1 MKILLCEPL
10 VRRDCAAAQSFYVG
24 YVVNERGKEDMKQKQ
39 KSFGKRLLSMFL
51 TAVLLLSGIT
61 VPVQADNSQGEAAAA
76 EEKPH
81 VYFQYDDGRTQEMDE
96 NNTFTLTALD
106 KGTFVLE
113 GVEGAKPE
121 WNFSQ
126 QVEQSEGG
134 YQTHYWIQAYTGRY
148 QPRDVRKVSGN
159 VTDQNNGNQVYQS
172 FTINQVS
179 SNIEELKAFVDGQE
193 VSDEKPLYVDGS
205 TTKTATLKA
214 RVKGSN
220 EFVDVDA
227 TVSDVEVTYGPA
239 ISMTAGKFRILGE
252 GEIGMKICLPE
263 DMKKLAVN
271 FKVISG
277 KVHVQSIDVKVPS
290 EWKIKKWDSLDG
302 LCYIG
307 IMRGNNPTEN
317 FNYSIVP
324 ENASNQKLV
333 WEALTPDIAEYVES
347 FDRGLVPKK
356 AGVAKFHVYSEDN
369 PKASQDVSVEFK
381 YEYPLKDAKAEQDSY
396 TFEEGSS
403 KEFKILTTPSNAT
416 EQRYNWS
423 YSKEGIATVS
433 DAIET
438 ATGNVNLP
446 HKTKHYI
453 KALKAGEVTV
463 TGVPYDTT
471 AGCKPVQFT
480 VEVTKDGVVP
490 DDTDYLAMAKN
501 DIQHGLKHL
510 GEQSLEKY
518 GNEWDIFTILRS
530 GGSISK
536 EKQDAYYKSVSE
548 KLKKGINTLRATDI
562 ARVSIT
568 LAVMGK
574 DVTDVDGV
582 DLMKLLYNDELKTK
596 IGKDTSNAP
605 IWALIGLDCQNTEIP
620 SDAVWTREKLI
631 KQILT
636 FQTEEGAFGLS
647 DNKSSSIDMTA
658 MALQALAPYYNN
670 EKYPEVKKAVDK
682 TLEYLKGKMTQE
694 GGFTDGGKENSCTTA
709 QVLTAIAALKI
720 DPLSADAGFVSGR
733 NNMIKNLDG
742 YKAADKGFFW
752 QKGEKKPNVM
762 ASEQVTYALEAYRR
776 FAEQENSLYDLTDI
790 RVNENQIAADKVIK
804 KIEAIGDKITLEGKA
819 VIEEAR
825 TEYDKLTDAQKKLV
839 TNYDKLTKA
848 EEELKKLEESQK
860 VKTAV
865 VSIERFTIGQGYYQE
880 PIQVKLEE
888 GETAASLL
896 KKVIGTENYAG
907 ENDLLEGIKDADLG
921 VNQVSIPSF
930 ISEKLEGPTTEE
942 AKEIGNSDEY
952 LDYGDYFEWSDWYF
966 TVNNKLKDSMAV
978 TYKVKDGDVLR
989 FQFSLL
995 AGIDVKGNKN
1005 VEISNKDEL
1014 IKLMAKVNADKEKY
1028 MAMPAVKEAYEEAV
1042 AANVAMIT
1050 PQKEIDALVKKL
1062 QKAMDGDQNESD
1074 KNAADKVI
1082 KKIEAIG
1089 DRITLEGKA
1098 AIEEA
1103 RTEYDK
1109 LTDAQKKLVTNYDK
1123 LTKAEKELQ
1132 KLEEQQKEDEKE
1144 AKAVVEKINAIG
1156 DKVTLDSKA
1165 AIEEARTEYDKLT
1178 DAQKKLVTNYDKLTK
1193 AEKELQKLEENQNG
1207 WKETEAGWVYYE
1219 NGKKVIGWLYT
1230 ENHWYYLND
1239 NGIMETGWV
1248 FVDGH
1253 WYYMNQ
1259 WGAMEIGWV
1268 FADGHWYYMDQWG
1281 AMETGWVAVN
1291 GHWYYM
1297 DQWGAMETGWVL
1309 VGNTWYYMNNSG
1321 AMEIGWVLVGD
1332 TWYYMNTDGAMQ
1344 TGWVAVNGYWYY
1356 LNSDG
1361 SMASSQWIGDY
1372 YVQAD
1377 GSMATST
1384 WIGGYYVDASG
1395 KWVQSA

>member
-1 MKILLCEPL
+1 
-10 VRRDCAAAQSFYVG
+10 
-24 YVVNERGKEDMKQKQ
+24 MKQKK
-39 KSFGKRLLSMFL
+39 KSFGKQMLSMIL
-51 TAVLLLSGIT
+51 AVVLLLSGIT
-61 VPVQADNSQGEAAAA
+61 VPVQADTLQTEETAAQLPDGA

-81 VYFQYDDGRTQEMDE
+81 VYFKYDDGRTQEMDE

-252 GEIGMKICLPE
+252 GEIGMKICMPE

-302 LCYIG
+302 LCYVG

-480 VEVTKDGVVP
+480 IQVTKDGTVP
-490 DDTDYLAMAKN
+490 DNTNYLDMAKE
-501 DIQHGLKHL
+501 DIAHGTAYLSK
-510 GEQSLEKY
+510 QSMEKY
-518 GNEWDIFTILRS
+518 GDEWNIFTVLRA
-530 GGSISK
+530 GGSIS
-536 EKQDAYYKSVSE
+536 QE
-548 KLKKGINTLRATDI
+548 KLDIYYESVANQLKKATFSRKFRYTDA
-562 ARVSIT
+562 ARVAIT
-568 LAVMGK
+568 LAAMGK
-574 DVTDVDGV
+574 DLTDVDGV
-582 DLMKLLYNDELKTK
+582 NLMKMIYNDELKTK
-596 IGKDTSNAP
+596 MSKDTSNCP
-605 IWALIGLDCQNTEIP
+605 IWGLIALDCQNAEIP

-631 KQILT
+631 DLILSY
-636 FQTEEGAFGLS
+636 QTAEGGFGLI
-647 DNKSSSIDMTA
+647 DNKTSSIDMTG
-658 MALQALAPYYNN
+658 MALQALAPYREQENVKPAFDKALKHFKEN
-670 EKYPEVKKAVDK
+670 MTPEA
-682 TLEYLKGKMTQE
+682 
-694 GGFTDGGKENSCTTA
+694 GFTDAGKENSCTVA
-709 QVLTAIAALKI
+709 QVLTALTAAGI
-720 DPLSADAGFVSGR
+720 DPLNKENGFTVG
-733 NNMIKNLDG
+733 NKNIIKNLHT
-742 YKAADKGFFW
+742 Y
-752 QKGEKKPNVM
+752 KGEQGFLWQTGLKPDVM
-762 ASEQVTYALEAYRR
+762 ATQQVTYAMEAYRR
-776 FAEQENSLYDLTDI
+776 FAENENRLYDCTD
-790 RVNENQIAADKVIK
+790 VGKDAQDKEAADAVSKL
-804 KIEAIGDKITLEGKA
+804 IEVIGDEITLESKPAIEAARKA
-819 VIEEAR
+819 YNA
-825 TEYDKLTDAQKKLV
+825 LTDVQKKLV
-839 TNYDKLTKA
+839 TNYEKLTKA
-848 EEELKKLEESQK
+848 EEELKKLEADQK
-860 VKTAV
+860 PEGKAV
-865 VSIERFTIGQGYYQE
+865 VSVERFSIGQGYYQE
-880 PIQVKLEE
+880 PIEVQLEK

-896 KKVIGTENYAG
+896 KKVIGEENYVG
-907 ENDLLEGIKDADLG
+907 YDDLLEGIKDADLG
-921 VNQVSIPSF
+921 EDKVSIPSF
-930 ISEKLEGPTTEE
+930 ISEKLGGPTTEE
-942 AKEIGNSDEY
+942 AKEIGNGDEY
-952 LDYGDYFEWSDWYF
+952 LDYGDYSENSDWYF

-978 TYKVKDGDVLR
+978 SYKVKTGDVIR

-995 AGIDVKGNKN
+995 EGADIKGKKE
-1005 VEISNKDEL
+1005 VEISNKDGL
-1014 IKLMAKVNADKEKY
+1014 TKLMAKVNADKEKY
-1028 MAMPAVKEAYEEAV
+1028 MSVPEVKVAYDKAAELISAV
-1042 AANVAMIT
+1042 IT
-1050 PQKEIDALVKKL
+1050 PKAEIDETEATLR
-1062 QKAMDGDQNESD
+1062 KAI
-1074 KNAADKVI
+1074 KNAEIQAENDKLVAQKVI
-1082 KKIEAIG
+1082 DKIEAIG
-1089 DRITLEGKA
+1089 AEITLE
-1098 AIEEA
+1098 
-1103 RTEYDK
+1103 
-1109 LTDAQKKLVTNYDK
+1109 
-1123 LTKAEKELQ
+1123 
-1132 KLEEQQKEDEKE
+1132 
-1144 AKAVVEKINAIG
+1144 
-1156 DKVTLDSKA
+1156 SKA
-1165 AIEEARTEYDKLT
+1165 AIEAARKAYEALT

-1309 VGNTWYYMNNSG
+1309 VGDTWYYMNNSG

>member
-1 MKILLCEPL
+1 
-10 VRRDCAAAQSFYVG
+10 
-24 YVVNERGKEDMKQKQ
+24 MKQKK
-39 KSFGKRLLSMFL
+39 KSFGKQMLSMIL
-51 TAVLLLSGIT
+51 AVVLLLSGIT
-61 VPVQADNSQGEAAAA
+61 VPVQADTLQTEETAAQLPDGA

-81 VYFQYDDGRTQEMDE
+81 VYFKYDDGRTQEMDE

-252 GEIGMKICLPE
+252 GEIGMKICMPE

-302 LCYIG
+302 LCYVG

-480 VEVTKDGVVP
+480 IQVTKDGTVP
-490 DDTDYLAMAKN
+490 DNTNYLDMAKE
-501 DIQHGLKHL
+501 DIAHGTAYLSK
-510 GEQSLEKY
+510 QSMEKY
-518 GNEWDIFTILRS
+518 GDEWNIFTVLRA
-530 GGSISK
+530 GGSIS
-536 EKQDAYYKSVSE
+536 QE
-548 KLKKGINTLRATDI
+548 KLDIYYESVANQLKKATFSRKFRYTDA
-562 ARVSIT
+562 ARVAIT
-568 LAVMGK
+568 LAAMGK
-574 DVTDVDGV
+574 DLTDVDGV
-582 DLMKLLYNDELKTK
+582 NLMKMIYNDELKTK
-596 IGKDTSNAP
+596 MSKDTSNCP
-605 IWALIGLDCQNTEIP
+605 IWGLIALDCQNAEIP

-631 KQILT
+631 DLILSY
-636 FQTEEGAFGLS
+636 QTAEGGFGLI
-647 DNKSSSIDMTA
+647 DNKTSSIDMTG
-658 MALQALAPYYNN
+658 MALQALAPYREQENVKPAFDKALKHFKEN
-670 EKYPEVKKAVDK
+670 MTPEA
-682 TLEYLKGKMTQE
+682 
-694 GGFTDGGKENSCTTA
+694 GFTDAGKENSCTVA
-709 QVLTAIAALKI
+709 QVLTALTAAGI
-720 DPLSADAGFVSGR
+720 DPLNKENGFTVG
-733 NNMIKNLDG
+733 NKNIIKNLHT
-742 YKAADKGFFW
+742 Y
-752 QKGEKKPNVM
+752 KGEQGFLWQTGLKPDVM
-762 ASEQVTYALEAYRR
+762 ATQQVTYAMEAYRR
-776 FAEQENSLYDLTDI
+776 FAENENRLYDCTD
-790 RVNENQIAADKVIK
+790 VGKDAQDKEAADAVSKL
-804 KIEAIGDKITLEGKA
+804 IEVIGDEITLESKPAIEAARKA
-819 VIEEAR
+819 YNA
-825 TEYDKLTDAQKKLV
+825 LTDVQKKLV
-839 TNYDKLTKA
+839 TNYEKLTKA
-848 EEELKKLEESQK
+848 EEELKKLEADQK
-860 VKTAV
+860 PEGKAV
-865 VSIERFTIGQGYYQE
+865 VSVERFSIGQGYYQE
-880 PIQVKLEE
+880 PIEVQLEK

-896 KKVIGTENYAG
+896 KKVIGEENYVG
-907 ENDLLEGIKDADLG
+907 YDDLLEGIKDADLG
-921 VNQVSIPSF
+921 EDKVSIPSF
-930 ISEKLEGPTTEE
+930 ISEKLGGPTTEE
-942 AKEIGNSDEY
+942 AKEIGNGDEY
-952 LDYGDYFEWSDWYF
+952 LDYGDYSENSDWYF

-978 TYKVKDGDVLR
+978 SYKVKTGDVIR

-995 AGIDVKGNKN
+995 EGADIKGKKE
-1005 VEISNKDEL
+1005 VEISNKDGL
-1014 IKLMAKVNADKEKY
+1014 TKLMAKVNADKEKY
-1028 MAMPAVKEAYEEAV
+1028 MSVPEVKVAYDKAAELISAV
-1042 AANVAMIT
+1042 IT
-1050 PQKEIDALVKKL
+1050 PKAEIDETEATLR
-1062 QKAMDGDQNESD
+1062 KAI
-1074 KNAADKVI
+1074 KNAEIQAENDKLVAQKVI
-1082 KKIEAIG
+1082 DKIEAIG
-1089 DRITLEGKA
+1089 AEITLESKA
-1098 AIEEA
+1098 AIEAARKAYEA
-1103 RTEYDK
+1103 
-1109 LTDAQKKLVTNYDK
+1109 LTDAQKKLVTNYEK
-1123 LTKAEKELQ
+1123 LTKAEEELRR
-1132 KLEEQQKEDEKE
+1132 LEETQH
-1144 AKAVVEKINAIG
+1144 
-1156 DKVTLDSKA
+1156 
-1165 AIEEARTEYDKLT
+1165 
-1178 DAQKKLVTNYDKLTK
+1178 
-1193 AEKELQKLEENQNG
+1193 G

-1268 FADGHWYYMDQWG
+1268 FADGYWYYMDQWG

-1344 TGWVAVNGYWYY
+1344 NGWVAVNGYWYY

>member
-480 VEVTKDGVVP
+480 VEVTKDGTVP
-490 DDTDYLAMAKN
+490 DNTNYLDMAKE
-501 DIQHGLKHL
+501 DIAHGTAYLSK
-510 GEQSLEKY
+510 QSMEKY
-518 GNEWDIFTILRS
+518 GDEWNIFTVLRA
-530 GGSISK
+530 GGSIS
-536 EKQDAYYKSVSE
+536 QE
-548 KLKKGINTLRATDI
+548 KLDIYYESVANQLKKATFSRKFRYTDA
-562 ARVSIT
+562 ARVAIT
-568 LAVMGK
+568 LAAMGK
-574 DVTDVDGV
+574 DLTDVDGV
-582 DLMKLLYNDELKTK
+582 NLMKMIYNDELKTK
-596 IGKDTSNAP
+596 MSKDTSNCP
-605 IWALIGLDCQNTEIP
+605 IWGLIALDCQNAEIP

-631 KQILT
+631 DLILSY
-636 FQTEEGAFGLS
+636 QTAEGGFGLI
-647 DNKSSSIDMTA
+647 DNKTSSIDMTG
-658 MALQALAPYYNN
+658 MALQALAPYREQENVKPAFDKALKHFKEN
-670 EKYPEVKKAVDK
+670 MTPEA
-682 TLEYLKGKMTQE
+682 
-694 GGFTDGGKENSCTTA
+694 GFTDAGKENSCTVA
-709 QVLTAIAALKI
+709 QVLTALTAAGI
-720 DPLSADAGFVSGR
+720 DPLNKENGFTVG
-733 NNMIKNLDG
+733 NKNIIKNLHT
-742 YKAADKGFFW
+742 Y
-752 QKGEKKPNVM
+752 KGEQGFLWQTGLKPDVM
-762 ASEQVTYALEAYRR
+762 ATQQVTYAMEAYRR
-776 FAEQENSLYDLTDI
+776 FAENENRLYDCTD
-790 RVNENQIAADKVIK
+790 VGKDAQDKEAADAVSKL
-804 KIEAIGDKITLEGKA
+804 IEVIGDEITLESKPAIEAARKA
-819 VIEEAR
+819 YNA
-825 TEYDKLTDAQKKLV
+825 LTDVQKKLV
-839 TNYDKLTKA
+839 TNYEKLTKA
-848 EEELKKLEESQK
+848 EEELKKLEADQK
-860 VKTAV
+860 PEGKAV
-865 VSIERFTIGQGYYQE
+865 VSVERFSIGQGYYQE
-880 PIQVKLEE
+880 PIEVQLEK

-896 KKVIGTENYAG
+896 KKVIGEENYVG
-907 ENDLLEGIKDADLG
+907 YDDLLEGIKDADLG
-921 VNQVSIPSF
+921 EDKVSIPSF
-930 ISEKLEGPTTEE
+930 ISEKLGGPTTEE
-942 AKEIGNSDEY
+942 AKEIGNGDEY
-952 LDYGDYFEWSDWYF
+952 LDYGDYSENSDWYF

-978 TYKVKDGDVLR
+978 SYKVKTGDVIR

-995 AGIDVKGNKN
+995 EGADIKGKKE
-1005 VEISNKDEL
+1005 VEISNKDGL
-1014 IKLMAKVNADKEKY
+1014 TKLMAKVNADKEKY
-1028 MAMPAVKEAYEEAV
+1028 MSVPEVKVAYDKAAELISAV
-1042 AANVAMIT
+1042 IT
-1050 PQKEIDALVKKL
+1050 PKAEIDETEATLR
-1062 QKAMDGDQNESD
+1062 KAI
-1074 KNAADKVI
+1074 KNAEIQAENDKLVAQKVI
-1082 KKIEAIG
+1082 DKIEAIG
-1089 DRITLEGKA
+1089 AEITLESKA
-1098 AIEEA
+1098 AIEAARKAYEA
-1103 RTEYDK
+1103 

-1207 WKETEAGWVYYE
+1207 WKETENGWMYYQSGE
-1219 NGKKVIGWLYT
+1219 KVIGWIFVDS
-1230 ENHWYYLND
+1230 HWYYLN
-1239 NGIMETGWV
+1239 NSGI
-1248 FVDGH
+1248 
-1253 WYYMNQ
+1253 
-1259 WGAMEIGWV
+1259 
-1268 FADGHWYYMDQWG
+1268 
-1281 AMETGWVAVN
+1281 METGWVAVN

-1297 DQWGAMETGWVL
+1297 DQWGAMCTGWVA
-1309 VGNTWYYMNNSG
+1309 VNGHWYYMDQWG
-1321 AMEIGWVLVGD
+1321 AMCTGWVAVNGH
-1332 TWYYMNTDGAMQ
+1332 WYYMDQWGAMC

>member
-1 MKILLCEPL
+1 M
-10 VRRDCAAAQSFYVG
+10 
-24 YVVNERGKEDMKQKQ
+24 
-39 KSFGKRLLSMFL
+39 LSMIL
-51 TAVLLLSGIT
+51 AVVLLLSGIT
-61 VPVQADNSQGEAAAA
+61 VPVQADTLQTEETAAQLPDGA

-81 VYFQYDDGRTQEMDE
+81 VYFKYDDGRTQEMDE

-252 GEIGMKICLPE
+252 GEIGMKICMPE

-302 LCYIG
+302 LCYVG

-480 VEVTKDGVVP
+480 IQVTKDGTVP
-490 DDTDYLAMAKN
+490 DNTNYLDMAKE
-501 DIQHGLKHL
+501 DIAHGTAYLSK
-510 GEQSLEKY
+510 QSMEKY
-518 GNEWDIFTILRS
+518 GDEWNIFTVLRA
-530 GGSISK
+530 GGSIS
-536 EKQDAYYKSVSE
+536 QE
-548 KLKKGINTLRATDI
+548 KLDIYYESVANQLKKATFSRKFRYTDA
-562 ARVSIT
+562 ARVAIT
-568 LAVMGK
+568 LAAMGK
-574 DVTDVDGV
+574 DLTDVDGV
-582 DLMKLLYNDELKTK
+582 NLMKMIYNDELKTK
-596 IGKDTSNAP
+596 MSKDTSNCP
-605 IWALIGLDCQNTEIP
+605 IWGLIALDCQNAEIP

-631 KQILT
+631 DLILSY
-636 FQTEEGAFGLS
+636 QTAEGGFGLI
-647 DNKSSSIDMTA
+647 DNKTSSIDMMG
-658 MALQALAPYYNN
+658 MALQALAPYREQENVKPAFDKALKHFKEN
-670 EKYPEVKKAVDK
+670 MTPEA
-682 TLEYLKGKMTQE
+682 
-694 GGFTDGGKENSCTTA
+694 GFTDAGKENSCTVA
-709 QVLTAIAALKI
+709 QVLTALTAAGI
-720 DPLSADAGFVSGR
+720 DPLNKENGFTVG
-733 NNMIKNLDG
+733 NKNIIKNLHT
-742 YKAADKGFFW
+742 Y
-752 QKGEKKPNVM
+752 KGEQGFLWQTGLKPDVM
-762 ASEQVTYALEAYRR
+762 ATQQVTYAMEAYRR
-776 FAEQENSLYDLTDI
+776 FAENENRLYDCTD
-790 RVNENQIAADKVIK
+790 VGKDAQDKEAADAVSKL
-804 KIEAIGDKITLEGKA
+804 IEVIGDEITLESKPAIEAARKA
-819 VIEEAR
+819 YNA
-825 TEYDKLTDAQKKLV
+825 LTDVQKKLV
-839 TNYDKLTKA
+839 TNYEKLTKA
-848 EEELKKLEESQK
+848 EEELKKLEADQK
-860 VKTAV
+860 PEGKAV
-865 VSIERFTIGQGYYQE
+865 VSVERFSIGQGYYQE
-880 PIQVKLEE
+880 PIEVQLEK

-896 KKVIGTENYAG
+896 KKVIGEENYVG
-907 ENDLLEGIKDADLG
+907 YDDLLEGIKDADLG
-921 VNQVSIPSF
+921 EDKVSIPSF
-930 ISEKLEGPTTEE
+930 ISEKLGGPTTEE
-942 AKEIGNSDEY
+942 AKEIGNGDEY
-952 LDYGDYFEWSDWYF
+952 LDYGDYSENSDWYF

-978 TYKVKDGDVLR
+978 SYKVKTGDVIR

-995 AGIDVKGNKN
+995 EGADIKGKKE
-1005 VEISNKDEL
+1005 VEISNKDGL
-1014 IKLMAKVNADKEKY
+1014 TKLMAKVNADKEKY
-1028 MAMPAVKEAYEEAV
+1028 MSVPEVKVAYDKAAELISAV
-1042 AANVAMIT
+1042 IT
-1050 PQKEIDALVKKL
+1050 PKAEIDETEATLR
-1062 QKAMDGDQNESD
+1062 KAI
-1074 KNAADKVI
+1074 KNAEIQAENDKLVAQKVI
-1082 KKIEAIG
+1082 DKIEAIG
-1089 DRITLEGKA
+1089 AEITLE
-1098 AIEEA
+1098 
-1103 RTEYDK
+1103 
-1109 LTDAQKKLVTNYDK
+1109 
-1123 LTKAEKELQ
+1123 
-1132 KLEEQQKEDEKE
+1132 
-1144 AKAVVEKINAIG
+1144 
-1156 DKVTLDSKA
+1156 SKA
-1165 AIEEARTEYDKLT
+1165 AIEAARKAYEALT

>member
-1 MKILLCEPL
+1 
-10 VRRDCAAAQSFYVG
+10 
-24 YVVNERGKEDMKQKQ
+24 MKQKK
-39 KSFGKRLLSMFL
+39 KSFGKQMLSMIL
-51 TAVLLLSGIT
+51 AVVLLLSGIT
-61 VPVQADNSQGEAAAA
+61 VPVQADTLQTEETAAQLPDGA

-81 VYFQYDDGRTQEMDE
+81 VYFKYDDGRTQEMDE

-252 GEIGMKICLPE
+252 GEIGMKICMPE

-302 LCYIG
+302 LCYVG

-480 VEVTKDGVVP
+480 IQVTKDGTVP
-490 DDTDYLAMAKN
+490 DNTNYLDMAKE
-501 DIQHGLKHL
+501 DIAHGTAYLSK
-510 GEQSLEKY
+510 QSMEKY
-518 GNEWDIFTILRS
+518 GDEWNIFTVLRA
-530 GGSISK
+530 GGSIS
-536 EKQDAYYKSVSE
+536 QE
-548 KLKKGINTLRATDI
+548 KLDIYYESVANQLKKATFSRKFRYTDA
-562 ARVSIT
+562 ARVAIT
-568 LAVMGK
+568 LAAMGK
-574 DVTDVDGV
+574 DLTDVDGV
-582 DLMKLLYNDELKTK
+582 NLMKMIYNDELKTK
-596 IGKDTSNAP
+596 MSKDTSNCP
-605 IWALIGLDCQNTEIP
+605 IWGLIALDCQNAEIP

-631 KQILT
+631 DLILSY
-636 FQTEEGAFGLS
+636 QTAEGGFGLI
-647 DNKSSSIDMTA
+647 DNKTSSIDMTG
-658 MALQALAPYYNN
+658 MALQALAPYREQENVKPAFDKALKHFKEN
-670 EKYPEVKKAVDK
+670 MTPEA
-682 TLEYLKGKMTQE
+682 
-694 GGFTDGGKENSCTTA
+694 GFTDAGKENSCTVA
-709 QVLTAIAALKI
+709 QVLTALTAAGI
-720 DPLSADAGFVSGR
+720 DPLNKENGFTVG
-733 NNMIKNLDG
+733 NKNIIKNLHT
-742 YKAADKGFFW
+742 Y
-752 QKGEKKPNVM
+752 KGEQGFLWQTGLKPDVM
-762 ASEQVTYALEAYRR
+762 ATQQVTYAMEAYRR
-776 FAEQENSLYDLTDI
+776 FAENENRLYDCTD
-790 RVNENQIAADKVIK
+790 VGKDAQDKEAADAVSKL
-804 KIEAIGDKITLEGKA
+804 IEVIGDEITLESKPAIEAARKA
-819 VIEEAR
+819 YNA
-825 TEYDKLTDAQKKLV
+825 LTDVQKKLV
-839 TNYDKLTKA
+839 TNYEKLTKA
-848 EEELKKLEESQK
+848 EEELKKLEADQK
-860 VKTAV
+860 PEGKAV
-865 VSIERFTIGQGYYQE
+865 VSVERFSIGQGYYQE
-880 PIQVKLEE
+880 PIEVQLEK

-896 KKVIGTENYAG
+896 KKVIGEENYVG
-907 ENDLLEGIKDADLG
+907 YDDLLEGIKDADLG
-921 VNQVSIPSF
+921 EDKVSIPSF
-930 ISEKLEGPTTEE
+930 ISEKLGGPTTEE
-942 AKEIGNSDEY
+942 AKEIGNGDEY
-952 LDYGDYFEWSDWYF
+952 LDYGDYSENSDWYF

-978 TYKVKDGDVLR
+978 SYKVKTGDVIR

-995 AGIDVKGNKN
+995 EGADIKGKKE
-1005 VEISNKDEL
+1005 VEISNKDGL
-1014 IKLMAKVNADKEKY
+1014 TKLMAKVNADKEKY
-1028 MAMPAVKEAYEEAV
+1028 MSVPEVKVAYDKAAELISAV
-1042 AANVAMIT
+1042 IT
-1050 PQKEIDALVKKL
+1050 PKAEIDETEATLR
-1062 QKAMDGDQNESD
+1062 KAI
-1074 KNAADKVI
+1074 KNAEIQAENDKLVAQKVI
-1082 KKIEAIG
+1082 DKIEAIG
-1089 DRITLEGKA
+1089 AEITLESKA
-1098 AIEEA
+1098 AIEAARKAYEA
-1103 RTEYDK
+1103 
-1109 LTDAQKKLVTNYDK
+1109 LTDAQKKLVTNYEK
-1123 LTKAEKELQ
+1123 LTKAEEELRR
-1132 KLEEQQKEDEKE
+1132 LEE
-1144 AKAVVEKINAIG
+1144 
-1156 DKVTLDSKA
+1156 
-1165 AIEEARTEYDKLT
+1165 
-1178 DAQKKLVTNYDKLTK
+1178 TK
-1193 AEKELQKLEENQNG
+1193 NG

-1268 FADGHWYYMDQWG
+1268 FADGYWYYMDQWG

-1344 TGWVAVNGYWYY
+1344 NGWVAVNGYWYY